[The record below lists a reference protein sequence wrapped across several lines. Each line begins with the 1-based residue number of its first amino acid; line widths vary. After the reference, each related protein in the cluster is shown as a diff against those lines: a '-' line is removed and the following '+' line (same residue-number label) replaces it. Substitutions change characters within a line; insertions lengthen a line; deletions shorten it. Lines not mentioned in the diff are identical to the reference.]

1 MLTTHEELDGMNEE
15 KLNIRNA
22 YHHQHTHLL
31 SSPFLLNDVEF
42 AFSPVESPFLV
53 KTVANQDEHP
63 PPYTQTQIRS
73 ALNNVIPD
81 Y

>member
-1 MLTTHEELDGMNEE
+1 MLTTHEKLDGMNEE
-15 KLNIRNA
+15 KLNVRNA
-22 YHHQHTHLL
+22 HPHQHTHLL